1 VGYRSK
7 NMIASMTGFG
17 KGVCEG
23 DIGRVTVEVRSVNGR
38 YGDVNVHMPRS
49 FMALESRI
57 KESVL
62 VSISR
67 GRVDVSVE
75 VQGQQ
80 ADQGV
85 PVLRK
90 EVLAAYSDGI
100 EDVKRELGSNDSVDL
115 MRLVTLP
122 HLFSF
127 ETPSL
132 DLELLWQTLDGALQ
146 LATEGCLAM
155 RLIEGKKLTTDFKM
169 RIENLDTLIK
179 RVEAL
184 APKRIDAVK
193 QKMNDKL
200 AQLLTPEKV
209 DENRLM
215 MEIAL
220 LAERSDVTEECV
232 RFFSHNEQYI
242 NLLDKQEA
250 VGRRLN
256 FLLQEMLREANTI
269 GSKAGDA
276 EIAHIVVDIKEELE
290 KLKEQVQNI
299 E

>member
-1 VGYRSK
+1 
-7 NMIASMTGFG
+7 MIVSMTGFG
-17 KGVCEG
+17 KGVAEG

-49 FMALESRI
+49 FLALEARI

-62 VSISR
+62 SAISR
-67 GRVDVSVE
+67 GRIDVSIE

-80 ADQGV
+80 SDQGV

-90 EVLAAYSDGI
+90 EVLAAYRREIDIVKSELNSD
-100 EDVKRELGSNDSVDL
+100 EVVDA
-115 MRLVTLP
+115 MKMVVLP

-127 ETPSL
+127 ETPTV
-132 DLELLWQTLDGALQ
+132 DLEVLWQTLETALMD
-146 LATEGCLAM
+146 AIEKCVAM
-155 RLIEGKKLTTDFKM
+155 RAAEGEKLTIDFRQ
-169 RIENLDTLIK
+169 RIAHLNTLIK
-179 RVEAL
+179 QVEEL
-184 APKRIDAVK
+184 APKRADAVRLRL
-193 QKMNDKL
+193 NEKL

-232 RFFSHNEQYI
+232 RFYSHNDQY
-242 NLLDKQEA
+242 LDMLERDEA

-276 EIAHIVVDIKEELE
+276 DIAHIVVDIKEELE

>member
-1 VGYRSK
+1 
-7 NMIASMTGFG
+7 MIASMTGFG

-49 FMALESRI
+49 FMALEARI

-62 VSISR
+62 SSISR
-67 GRVDVSVE
+67 GRIDVSVE

-90 EVLAAYSDGI
+90 DVLAAYRDGI
-100 EDVKRELGSNDSVDL
+100 DDLKHVLGRDDEIDL
-115 MRLVTLP
+115 MQLVTLP

-127 ETPSL
+127 ETPNL
-132 DLELLWQTLDGALQ
+132 DLESLWLVLEEALE
-146 LATEGCLAM
+146 LATQGCVAM
-155 RLIEGKKLTTDFKM
+155 RLAEGEKLTADFRM
-169 RIENLDTLIK
+169 RIENLNVLIK

-184 APKRIDAVK
+184 APKRIDVVR
-193 QKMNDKL
+193 QKINDKL
-200 AQLLTPEKV
+200 VQLLTPEKV

-242 NLLDKQEA
+242 DMLGREEA

>member
-1 VGYRSK
+1 
-7 NMIASMTGFG
+7 MIVSMTGFG
-17 KGVCEG
+17 KGVAEG
-23 DIGRVTVEVRSVNGR
+23 DMGRVTVEVRSVNGR

-49 FMALESRI
+49 FLALEARI

-62 VSISR
+62 ATVSR
-67 GRVDVSVE
+67 GRVDVSIE

-80 ADQGV
+80 SDQGV

-90 EVLAAYSDGI
+90 EVLAAYRHEIDTVKADLKSD
-100 EDVKRELGSNDSVDL
+100 DSIGVMQL
-115 MRLVTLP
+115 IMLP

-127 ETPSL
+127 ETPTV
-132 DLELLWQTLDGALQ
+132 DLEVLWKTLETALKD
-146 LATEGCLAM
+146 AIEKCLAM
-155 RLIEGKKLTTDFKM
+155 RVAEGNKLTVDFKQ
-169 RIENLDTLIK
+169 RIANLNTLIK
-179 RVEAL
+179 HVEEL
-184 APKRIDAVK
+184 APQRADAVRLRL
-193 QKMNDKL
+193 NEKL

-232 RFFSHNEQYI
+232 RFYSHNEQY
-242 NLLDKQEA
+242 LDMLDRDEA

-276 EIAHIVVDIKEELE
+276 GIAHIVVDIKEELE